1 MVDQLKK
8 ALLAG
13 LGSAAYTYE
22 KASKV
27 IDEMVAKG
35 KLTVEDG
42 KELSQ
47 ELKRNIAEKGEKIR
61 PVTKEDLSHILS
73 DANFVTKDEFEDLKN
88 RLAKLEEK
96 LK

>member
-27 IDEMVAKG
+27 IEEMVEKG

-47 ELKRNIAEKGEKIR
+47 ELKKNIAEKSEKFK
-61 PVTKEDLSHILS
+61 P
-73 DANFVTKDEFEDLKN
+73 VTKDEIAELLGNVNFVTRDEFEDIKN
-88 RLAKLEEK
+88 RLSKLEEK
-96 LK
+96 LL

>member
-1 MVDQLKK
+1 MVNQLKN

-27 IDEMVAKG
+27 IDEMVVKG
-35 KLTVEDG
+35 KLTLEEG

-47 ELKRNIAEKGEKIR
+47 ELKKNITEKGEKIR
-61 PVTKEDLSHILS
+61 PVTKDDIADILKS
-73 DANFVTKDEFEDLKN
+73 TNFATKDEITDIKN

-96 LK
+96 LL

>member
-22 KASKV
+22 KAIKV
-27 IDEMVAKG
+27 IDEMVEKG

-47 ELKRNIAEKGEKIR
+47 ELKKNIALKSEKIR
-61 PVTKEDLSHILS
+61 PITKDDLAEILGES
-73 DANFVTKDEFEDLKN
+73 NFATKDEVEELKN
-88 RLAKLEEK
+88 RLAKLEAK
-96 LK
+96 LL

>member
-27 IDEMVAKG
+27 IEEMVEKG

-47 ELKRNIAEKGEKIR
+47 ELKKNIAEKSEKFK
-61 PVTKEDLSHILS
+61 P
-73 DANFVTKDEFEDLKN
+73 VTKDEIAELLGNVNFVKRDEFEDIKN
-88 RLAKLEEK
+88 RLSKLEEK
-96 LK
+96 LL

>member
-22 KASKV
+22 KASKI
-27 IDEMVAKG
+27 IDEMVEKG

-47 ELKRNIAEKGEKIR
+47 ELKKNIAEKSEKFK
-61 PVTKEDLSHILS
+61 P
-73 DANFVTKDEFEDLKN
+73 VTKDEITELLGNVNFVTRDELEDIKN
-88 RLAKLEEK
+88 RLSKLEEK
-96 LK
+96 LL

>member
-27 IDEMVAKG
+27 IEEMVAKG

-61 PVTKEDLSHILS
+61 PITKEDLSQILS

>member
-27 IDEMVAKG
+27 IDDMVAKG

-61 PVTKEDLSHILS
+61 PITKEDLSQILS

>member
-22 KASKV
+22 KASKI
-27 IDEMVAKG
+27 IDEMVEKG

-47 ELKRNIAEKGEKIR
+47 ELKKNIAEKSEKFK
-61 PVTKEDLSHILS
+61 P
-73 DANFVTKDEFEDLKN
+73 VTKDEITELLGNVNFVTRDEIEDIKN
-88 RLAKLEEK
+88 RLSKLEEK
-96 LK
+96 LL